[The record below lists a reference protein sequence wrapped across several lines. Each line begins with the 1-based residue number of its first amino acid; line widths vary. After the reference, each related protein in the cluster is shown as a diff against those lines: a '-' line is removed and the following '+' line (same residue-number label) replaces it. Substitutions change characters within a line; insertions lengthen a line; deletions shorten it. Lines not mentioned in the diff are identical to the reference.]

1 MNRRVRAVLRK
12 EWEEVFKNGLVLFTM
27 VFTPLLFVV
36 MGVGTVAGTGMATR
50 GAPPMSQAEAA
61 ELRKLAGEQ
70 CAGLDGAACLDLYL
84 GTLMLLLF
92 MMLPLILPTV
102 FAAYSVVGEKTGRTL
117 EPLLATPIRT
127 TELLLAKVLAAAVP
141 AVVVTWGGVACYLGG
156 LALLGEGGTARAL
169 LSPAWL
175 AAVGVLA
182 PLLAVG
188 GVLAAVIVSSRVND
202 PRTAQQLSGVV
213 VMPLAMVLVGQ
224 SMGLFIVDA
233 AMVGVAVV
241 VMVVLD
247 LVLAWVSVALFDRE
261 NVLTRWKGA

>member
-1 MNRRVRAVLRK
+1 MNRRVRAILRK

-27 VFTPLLFVV
+27 LFTPLVFVLISLS
-36 MGVGTVAGTGMATR
+36 TVAGTGLATK
-50 GAPPMSQAEAA
+50 GAPPMNESEAA

-102 FAAYSVVGEKTGRTL
+102 FASYSVVGEKTGRTL

-127 TELLLAKVLAAAVP
+127 TELLLAKVLAAVLP
-141 AVVVTWGGVACYLGG
+141 AVLVTWGGVGMYLVG
-156 LALLGEGGTARAL
+156 LALLGEGATARAL

-175 AAVGVLA
+175 AALGLLA
-182 PLLAVG
+182 PLLALG
-188 GVLAAVIVSSRVND
+188 GVEAAVIISSRVND

-213 VMPLAMVLVGQ
+213 VIPLALILVGQ
-224 SMGLFIVDA
+224 SMGLLIVDSTL
-233 AMVGVAVV
+233 VGVAIAVV
-241 VMVVLD
+241 ALLD
-247 LVLAWVSVALFDRE
+247 LVLTWVAVALFDRE
-261 NVLTRWKGA
+261 NVLTRWKGG